1 VAHPTPEE
9 PASRSVVEVE
19 RSTPAAVVLRFRGE
33 IDMCESPELRD
44 AIIGAVRQRP
54 ARLVIDL
61 TDVEFFGTT
70 GISVLV
76 EASAQH
82 PDLRLVCSRLVSRA
96 LEFGGLGGW
105 FCINASL
112 DEALADPLPLDNG

>member
-1 VAHPTPEE
+1 VALITPEE

-19 RSTPAAVVLRFRGE
+19 RSTPAAVVLRLHGE
-33 IDMCESPELRD
+33 IDMCEGPELREAVIW
-44 AIIGAVRQRP
+44 AISQRP

-76 EASAQH
+76 EASTQH
-82 PDLRLVCSRLVSRA
+82 ADLRLVCPRLVSRSLA
-96 LEFGGLGGW
+96 FAGLSDW
-105 FCINASL
+105 FCISASVA
-112 DEALADPLPLDNG
+112 EALADPPTA